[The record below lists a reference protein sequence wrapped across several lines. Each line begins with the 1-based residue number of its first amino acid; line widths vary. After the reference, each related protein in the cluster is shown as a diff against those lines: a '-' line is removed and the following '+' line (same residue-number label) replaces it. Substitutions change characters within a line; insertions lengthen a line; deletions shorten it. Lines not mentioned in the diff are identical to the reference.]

1 MSSVVFV
8 RAEQSHTHNK
18 ISKQTY
24 RQTNKQANKRQTI
37 KQMTNEQ
44 TKELTKD
51 KLEDHDFRIQNM
63 MYINAG
69 TQQVHIRGNIK
80 LVD

>member
-1 MSSVVFV
+1 
-8 RAEQSHTHNK
+8 
-18 ISKQTY
+18 
-24 RQTNKQANKRQTI
+24 
-37 KQMTNEQ
+37 MTNEQ